1 MGREYFEKFEEI
13 INKYLPDYGEG
24 DTFASQAVTAV
35 NKLIYKWFND
45 GDVYDNTYHLIGWAN
60 DLSSYANWLYH
71 NIERT
76 KYYLN
81 EIKDVLTEEEYEE
94 ILASLADIVLDEDFL
109 IKANEIPTVG
119 SIYDC
124 DGPFRYSYDEEDEY
138 SDDGEGWYRSFGVKD
153 LLPLTHGDEEAAE
166 YILIWYDVKEAY
178 EDFDNKEDYISF
190 IEDDIPNMLDAAT
203 SADGVEVVK
212 KALGIDMGES
222 LKENLEEKDEDEIS
236 DLDFKLKKLDAKIT
250 SLPPETLLN
259 LNDWFTDKIY
269 IERKYNVKIS
279 NIYSNQGLTV
289 TGSRQDLEKLYK
301 DYHLGDYNVKIVDS
315 KVEDEKYSFESIVDD
330 VVDHGRSPID
340 SVKYD
345 LNKHTFGPTT
355 YDIASKLAN
364 WIEDRYD
371 YNVRADVKQ
380 FGSSYY
386 VYVLGSKVVDS
397 KVKDEQMFEDSKV
410 RDNNLLGKRVRIHKR
425 YSNLDGTIG
434 TIYSYEGTNYDDKV
448 EVERNGHFYTVNYE
462 DIEFLD
468 GEVEDD
474 ETIDYKGIKI
484 GVLHTPSGTL
494 YEVRYNKNKADWPEY
509 KKLENA
515 KKYIDI
521 LLTKGEQAA
530 NASWAIEESKID
542 MQNQVEEKVLLKGSL
557 NESSKANYT
566 IEYYINRATAD
577 RRPTTAE
584 DVEEDYIY
592 ATIQASNDLEALR
605 EAFYIQTGEDYYE
618 EVFDDYGVEDTVEG
632 FKDYFDDMDI
642 GDGSTIICKVTQ
654 GSRVIYDS
662 GLNKQYFLG
671 EVDEYDEE
679 EGDELEESLNKSSK
693 EID

>member
-109 IKANEIPTVG
+109 IKANEMPTVG

-138 SDDGEGWYRSFGVKD
+138 SDDEDDWYESFGVKD

-222 LKENLEEKDEDEIS
+222 LKENLEEKDED
-236 DLDFKLKKLDAKIT
+236 
-250 SLPPETLLN
+250 
-259 LNDWFTDKIY
+259 
-269 IERKYNVKIS
+269 
-279 NIYSNQGLTV
+279 
-289 TGSRQDLEKLYK
+289 
-301 DYHLGDYNVKIVDS
+301 
-315 KVEDEKYSFESIVDD
+315 
-330 VVDHGRSPID
+330 
-340 SVKYD
+340 
-345 LNKHTFGPTT
+345 
-355 YDIASKLAN
+355 
-364 WIEDRYD
+364 
-371 YNVRADVKQ
+371 
-380 FGSSYY
+380 
-386 VYVLGSKVVDS
+386 
-397 KVKDEQMFEDSKV
+397 
-410 RDNNLLGKRVRIHKR
+410 
-425 YSNLDGTIG
+425 
-434 TIYSYEGTNYDDKV
+434 
-448 EVERNGHFYTVNYE
+448 
-462 DIEFLD
+462 
-468 GEVEDD
+468 D

-484 GVLHTPSGTL
+484 GVLHTSIGTL

-530 NASWAIEESKID
+530 NASWTIEESKID
-542 MQNQVEEKVLLKGSL
+542 IQNQ
-557 NESSKANYT
+557 
-566 IEYYINRATAD
+566 D
-577 RRPTTAE
+577 F
-584 DVEEDYIY
+584 D
-592 ATIQASNDLEALR
+592 
-605 EAFYIQTGEDYYE
+605 
-618 EVFDDYGVEDTVEG
+618 EVFDD
-632 FKDYFDDMDI
+632 
-642 GDGSTIICKVTQ
+642 DGLEEF
-654 GSRVIYDS
+654 
-662 GLNKQYFLG
+662 LNK
-671 EVDEYDEE
+671 
-679 EGDELEESLNKSSK
+679 
-693 EID
+693 